1 MEGKMA
7 NVYFFNQECIL
18 DTDKKKNV
26 SDFHHFGSVD
36 VDKLN

>member
-18 DTDKKKNV
+18 DTDKKKKMFPISTILAVLMLTN
-26 SDFHHFGSVD
+26 
-36 VDKLN
+36 